1 MLQRPILAEV
11 TVPLVD
17 VHNLTEK
24 STGRKHKLQY
34 NIIII
39 IIKCCRRAY
48 SHTLQQNVSNQG
60 QRRLLLNYHPC
71 PL

>member
-17 VHNLTEK
+17 VHNLTET

-39 IIKCCRRAY
+39 IIKCCRR
-48 SHTLQQNVSNQG
+48 TLQQNVSSQG
-60 QRRLLLNYHPC
+60 QRRLLFQYHPC